1 MQPIQGIHHITVM
14 ASDPQRNIDF
24 YTRILGQRFI
34 KRTINF
40 DDPGTYHLYY
50 GDFVGSPG
58 TIMTYFPWPGAQR
71 GRVGNGEVAA
81 SAYNILPSSVN
92 YWRTRLQAHG
102 VAGLTRA
109 KRFGADVL
117 AFEDPDGMIVELI
130 AHEGR
135 PAPTFWRDGPIPEEH
150 ALRAFHG
157 VTIWVENADRTAQ
170 LLTEQMGYTLVG
182 EENGGKGRRLRF
194 QGASDDYGMVVDL
207 LERPGQPRGQMGAG
221 TVHHVAFRSAN
232 DAEQAQVQENL
243 LAVGVP
249 VTEVKDRCYF
259 RSIYFR
265 EPSGTLFEI
274 ATDDPG
280 FAVDEPVDELGKSLK
295 LPPWLEAQRASIEA
309 RLPEIDVAEYANA

>member
-71 GRVGNGEVAA
+71 GR
-81 SAYNILPSSVN
+81 SATARWRPAPTTFCRRPSTI
-92 YWRTRLQAHG
+92 WRTRLQAHG
-102 VAGLTRA
+102 VAGLTRE

-232 DAEQAQVQENL
+232 DAEQAEVQENL
-243 LAVGVP
+243 LAVGC
-249 VTEVKDRCYF
+249 R
-259 RSIYFR
+259 
-265 EPSGTLFEI
+265 
-274 ATDDPG
+274 
-280 FAVDEPVDELGKSLK
+280 
-295 LPPWLEAQRASIEA
+295 
-309 RLPEIDVAEYANA
+309 